1 MTIGQMSEKQAAF
14 REEYKANIAPWY
26 NGWGHLLSI
35 FVPGVIVGD
44 QIVDVSSVVS
54 RLNRGAPQLL
64 MADIIAKFDELK
76 PALERA
82 AKGGGVPLSRA
93 RLRPPLPAPAKIL
106 CLMGGYMEGV
116 ENGVRK
122 GVDMFLKA
130 SSSVIGP
137 GDTIVLPEARCPI
150 FHHEAE
156 LGLVIGRTTKN
167 VPEREAA
174 RSIFGY
180 VNFMDI
186 SGRGFPLEPS
196 IVPIA
201 SWLGKSFDTF
211 APLGPWITTAD
222 EIRDVS
228 RLQIRLWVNGEI
240 RHDYNTSDAEH
251 GVAKFVAFASSVL
264 TLLPGDIISCGT
276 NHQGIGAIQD
286 GDRVEM
292 EIDGLGRLTVHVRDP
307 LKRTWPRGID
317 RSMADM
323 VRKMRAPQPA

>member
-1 MTIGQMSEKQAAF
+1 MKLGF
-14 REEYKANIAPWY
+14 FND
-26 NGWGHLLSI
+26 

-54 RLNRGAPQLL
+54 RLNRGTPQLL
-64 MADIIAKFDELK
+64 MVDIIAKFDELK

-93 RLRPPLPAPAKIL
+93 RLRPPLPAPGKIL

-137 GDTIVLPEARCPI
+137 GDAIVLPEAKCPI

-167 VPEREAA
+167 VSEREAT

-196 IVPIA
+196 IVPIG

-211 APLGPWITTAD
+211 GPLGPWITTAD
-222 EIRDVS
+222 EIADVS
-228 RLQIRLWVNGEI
+228 RLQVRLWVNGEI
-240 RHDYNTSDAEH
+240 RHDYNTADAEH
-251 GVAKFVAFASSVL
+251 GVVKFVAFASSVL
-264 TLLPGDIISCGT
+264 TLEPGDIISCGT

-286 GDRVEM
+286 GDKVEM
-292 EIDGLGRLTVHVRDP
+292 EIDRLGRLTVQVQDP
-307 LKRTWPRGID
+307 QKRSWPRGID

-323 VRKMRAPQPA
+323 VRKMRTPQPA

>member
-1 MTIGQMSEKQAAF
+1 MKLGFFNE
-14 REEYKANIAPWY
+14 
-26 NGWGHLLSI
+26 

-44 QIVDVSSVVS
+44 QIVDVSAAVS
-54 RLNRGAPQLL
+54 HLKQSSPQLL
-64 MADIIAKFDELK
+64 MSEIIARFEELR

-82 AKGGGVPLSRA
+82 ARGGGVPLSRV
-93 RLRPPLPAPAKIL
+93 RLRPPLPSPQKIL

-130 SSSVIGP
+130 PSSVIGD
-137 GDTIVLPEARCPI
+137 GDAIVLPEAKCPI

-156 LGLVIGRTTKN
+156 LGLVIGRPTKN
-167 VPEREAA
+167 VSEAEA
-174 RSIFGY
+174 TRSIFGY

-196 IVPIA
+196 IVPIQ

-211 APLGPWITTAD
+211 GPMGPWITTAD

-228 RLQIRLWVNGEI
+228 RVQVRLWVNGEP
-240 RHDYNTSDAEH
+240 RHDYSTADAEYRV
-251 GVAKFVAFASSVL
+251 GRLVAFASTAL
-264 TLLPGDIISCGT
+264 TLQPGDIISCGT

-286 GDRVEM
+286 GDKVEM
-292 EIDGLGRLTVHVRDP
+292 EIEGLGRLTVHVHDP
-307 LKRTWPRGID
+307 LKRSWPRGID
-317 RSMADM
+317 RTMADM
-323 VRKMRAPQPA
+323 VRKLRTPQPA

>member
-1 MTIGQMSEKQAAF
+1 MKLAF
-14 REEYKANIAPWY
+14 FNE
-26 NGWGHLLSI
+26 

-44 QIVDVSSVVS
+44 QVVDVSAAVS
-54 RLNRGAPQLL
+54 HLNHGSPQLL
-64 MADIIAKFDELK
+64 MAEIIARFEELR

-82 AKGGGVPLSRA
+82 ARGGGVPLGRA
-93 RLRPPLPAPAKIL
+93 RLRPPLPSPQKIL

-130 SSSVIGP
+130 PSAVIGD
-137 GDTIVLPEARCPI
+137 GDTIVLPEAKCPI

-156 LGLVIGRTTKN
+156 LGLVIGRATRN
-167 VPEREAA
+167 VSEAEA
-174 RSIFGY
+174 TRSIFGY

-196 IVPIA
+196 IVPIQ

-211 APLGPWITTAD
+211 APMGPWITTAD
-222 EIRDVS
+222 EVRDTS
-228 RLQIRLWVNGEI
+228 RLQVRMWVNGEP
-240 RHDYNTSDAEH
+240 RHDYSTADAEY
-251 GVAKFVAFASSVL
+251 GVGRLVAFASSVL
-264 TLLPGDIISCGT
+264 TLQPGDIISCGT

-292 EIDGLGRLTVHVRDP
+292 EIEGLGRLTAHVRDP
-307 LKRTWPRGID
+307 LKRSWPRGID
-317 RSMADM
+317 RAMAEM
-323 VRKMRAPQPA
+323 VRKLRAPQPA